1 MERWLERHPSLP
13 LLPLSFALEKTLE
26 LVYGESGNQQ
36 SGTVSDAGEAKAHH
50 HRGQRST
57 LEPRGCKKE
66 AEMSVGTSTPAPH
79 SKLLAAATSALT
91 LS

>member
-26 LVYGESGNQQ
+26 RVYREPGNQQ

-50 HRGQRST
+50 RGQRST
-57 LEPRGCKKE
+57 LEPRGWKKE

-79 SKLLAAATSALT
+79 SSLPLPLLH
-91 LS
+91 

>member
-1 MERWLERHPSLP
+1 MGRWLESHPSLL

-26 LVYGESGNQQ
+26 PVYREPRNQQ
-36 SGTVSDAGEAKAHH
+36 SRTVSDAGEAKAHH
-50 HRGQRST
+50 RGQRST
-57 LEPRGCKKE
+57 LENRGCKKE

-91 LS
+91 LF